1 MPTLTVRRPRR
12 FRDLLRAYRIFVDGA
27 LIAKIRNGGSVDI
40 QVTNDYRDPVTNAKV
55 DIKVVDLQYWDKE
68 DNKWRSELTDNKRI
82 NTGQTAVWNKNLEYI
97 GGETGVKIK
106 IYFKYEQAGGGWS
119 TDHTELSD
127 AFKCV
132 DGTSVPI
139 LVN

>member
-1 MPTLTVRRPRR
+1 MNSVS
-12 FRDLLRAYRIFVDGA
+12 YRILLGLA
-27 LIAKIRNGGSVDI
+27 LVAAFAGPAAADSKCSSVDI

-68 DNKWRSELTDNKRI
+68 DNKWRSELTDDKRI
-82 NTGQTAVWNKNLEYI
+82 NTGQTAVWNKNLEYV

-106 IYFKYEQAGGGWS
+106 IFFKYEQAGGGWS
-119 TDHTELSD
+119 TDHSQLSD

-139 LVN
+139 TVN

>member
-1 MPTLTVRRPRR
+1 MSSVS
-12 FRDLLRAYRIFVDGA
+12 YRIFFGLA
-27 LIAKIRNGGSVDI
+27 LVVGFAGRAAADSKCSSVDI

-55 DIKVVDLQYWDKE
+55 DIKVVDLAYWDKE
-68 DNKWRSELTDNKRI
+68 DNKWRDEVTDNKRI
-82 NTGQTAVWNKNLEYI
+82 NPGQTAVWNKNLEYI